1 MLLLQRRGIYFV
13 FVLIPPPAPN
23 AAPPSRLPRHH
34 PVGCDDAL
42 TAWRLFL
49 EVPVLLWR
57 SGGGW
62 SRNSG
67 RVVVCGVGVEDL
79 GEGCNAF
86 ENSEVLSHCIDR
98 RRPGWIA

>member
-1 MLLLQRRGIYFV
+1 MSLCSSLHLLPM
-13 FVLIPPPAPN
+13 PPPYHL
-23 AAPPSRLPRHH
+23 PPPLPLH

-49 EVPVLLWR
+49 EVPVILWR

-67 RVVVCGVGVEDL
+67 GVVVCGVGVEISGRAGML
-79 GEGCNAF
+79 WRTVRF
-86 ENSEVLSHCIDR
+86 
-98 RRPGWIA
+98 

>member
-13 FVLIPPPAPN
+13 FVLIPPPAPITLPPTSPPSP
-23 AAPPSRLPRHH
+23 APPQ

-49 EVPVLLWR
+49 EVPAILWR

-67 RVVVCGVGVEDL
+67 GVVVRGVGVEISGRAAML
-79 GEGCNAF
+79 LRTVRF
-86 ENSEVLSHCIDR
+86 
-98 RRPGWIA
+98 

>member
-1 MLLLQRRGIYFV
+1 MSLCSSLHLLPSPSHPPPLLL
-13 FVLIPPPAPN
+13 LHPPQ
-23 AAPPSRLPRHH
+23 

-49 EVPVLLWR
+49 EVPAILWR

-67 RVVVCGVGVEDL
+67 GVVVRGVGVEISGRAAML
-79 GEGCNAF
+79 LRTVRF
-86 ENSEVLSHCIDR
+86 
-98 RRPGWIA
+98 